1 MRLCVA
7 TIDAFSRMYVYV
19 TGIAVACL
27 GLSLLYSTCL
37 SYLLF
42 VLLTIGLVL
51 SSVAV
56 VVWVHIKL
64 SSRHVATVG
73 AEHTLKDIENFRI
86 SLMVSRLV
94 RNTTSVSFLLFSA
107 SMRQASR

>member
-1 MRLCVA
+1 
-7 TIDAFSRMYVYV
+7 MYVYV

-51 SSVAV
+51 LSVAV

-73 AEHTLKDIENFRI
+73 AETHPEGYRKFQDITDGESSCPQHNKCQ
-86 SLMVSRLV
+86 
-94 RNTTSVSFLLFSA
+94 LFVV
-107 SMRQASR
+107 